1 MDPIVL
7 ARCLGWFS
15 LALGAVEIAVP
26 NALIRMLGVRGGP
39 ALMRGFGAREMAAG
53 VIVLA
58 APESAIGP
66 ATRLAGDALDIAVL
80 GAALSPRNSRRVAA
94 SVALA
99 LVVGVTIL
107 DAVCTKALAD
117 K

>member
-1 MDPIVL
+1 MNSTSL
-7 ARCLGWFS
+7 ARFLGWFS
-15 LALGAVEIAVP
+15 LVLGAVEIAIP
-26 NALIRMLGVRGGP
+26 KTLIGMLGVRGGP

-58 APESAIGP
+58 NPGSPIGP

-80 GAALSPRNSRRVAA
+80 GAALSPRNPRRVAA
-94 SVALA
+94 GVALA
-99 LVVGVTIL
+99 LVVGITIL
-107 DAVCTKALAD
+107 DAACAKALAE